1 MKSEYENFSKQ
12 LDDRQTNIVQIKS
25 KIFEKDNLEILIF
38 DGKLVEFKERED
50 HDLGEIYTNELDI
63 FDYKKVKSID
73 QSDHLKKYGK
83 RCDHYFAS
91 FTSDGDIIMITFG
104 LNTFDRSNY
113 LILHL
118 IDINKNVVKKSK
130 QIADDLYHDYSFS
143 YKVTADKIC
152 LVVTDRSEDKL
163 AFVLNK
169 DLDVIKT
176 AYIDYSYYLIGA
188 NNSFLIFGTILEL
201 KNLL

>member
-1 MKSEYENFSKQ
+1 
-12 LDDRQTNIVQIKS
+12 LLALHQTV
-25 KIFEKDNLEILIF
+25 
-38 DGKLVEFKERED
+38 
-50 HDLGEIYTNELDI
+50 
-63 FDYKKVKSID
+63 
-73 QSDHLKKYGK
+73 
-83 RCDHYFAS
+83 
-91 FTSDGDIIMITFG
+91 
-104 LNTFDRSNY
+104 
-113 LILHL
+113 
-118 IDINKNVVKKSK
+118 
-130 QIADDLYHDYSFS
+130 ADDLYHDYSFS